1 MARKAAKL
9 TPRQRQSQQIMRDKA
24 ARKKRKAL
32 MRKLILVGGGA
43 FCTLLVSGGLWTWKS
58 GAALRTANAIV
69 RGGYQLT
76 GQAGFTVQA
85 LYLEGRNRTALG
97 EIEKALG
104 VKKGDPI
111 LELSLGEIRDRLA
124 AVESI
129 KFAAVE
135 RSLPHTLY
143 VRIVE
148 REPVALWQNQGK
160 LALVDDNGAVMNDLD
175 IAPYKQLPLIIGEDA
190 PQHIGELM
198 AILGTEPQLARRFVA
213 AIRLGDRRWNIRLSS
228 AEGTIDIKLPESN
241 PSDAW
246 KKLAELAVREQLL
259 DRNVKVIDLRLE
271 GKMFIKV
278 APEDMPG
285 KATTARET

>member
-1 MARKAAKL
+1 MAKKSAKL

-24 ARKKRKAL
+24 ARKKRKVL
-32 MRKLILVGGGA
+32 IRKILFVGGGA
-43 FCTLLVSGGLWTWKS
+43 FCTLALAGGIWAWQS
-58 GAALRTANAIV
+58 GAAVRTANAIIN
-69 RGGYQLT
+69 GAYQLT
-76 GQAGFTVQA
+76 GKAGFTVQA

-97 EIEKALG
+97 EIEKALS

-111 LELSLGEIRDRLA
+111 LQLSLEDIRERLT

-135 RSLPHTLY
+135 RSLPGTLY

-175 IAPYKQLPLIIGEDA
+175 IGPYKQLPLIIGEDA
-190 PQHIGELM
+190 PGHVGELM
-198 AILGTEPQLARRFVA
+198 GILATEPQLARRFVA
-213 AIRLGDRRWNIRLSS
+213 AQRSGDRRWNIRLSS
-228 AEGTIDIKLPESN
+228 PQGTIDIKLPEEN

-246 KKLAELAVREQLL
+246 KKLAELALHDQLL

-278 APEDMPG
+278 APENMPA
-285 KATTARET
+285 KTTTARET

>member
-1 MARKAAKL
+1 MAKKSAKL

-24 ARKKRKAL
+24 MRKRRKAM
-32 MRKLILVGGGA
+32 MRKLVLVGGGA
-43 FCTLLVSGGLWTWKS
+43 CCTLALASGLWAWKS
-58 GAALRTANAIV
+58 GAAVRTANAIID
-69 RGGYQLT
+69 GGYALT
-76 GQAGFTVQA
+76 GKAGFTLQA

-104 VKKGDPI
+104 VKKGAPI
-111 LELSLGEIRDRLA
+111 LQMSLSEIHDRLT

-175 IAPYKQLPLIIGEDA
+175 MGPYKQLPLIIGEDA
-190 PQHIGELM
+190 PKHVGELM
-198 AILGTEPQLARRFVA
+198 AILSTEPQLARRFVA
-213 AIRLGDRRWNIRLSS
+213 AQRSGDRRWNIRLKN
-228 AEGTIDIKLPESN
+228 AGGTIDVKLPEEN

-246 KKLAELAVREQLL
+246 KKLAELALHDQLL

-278 APEDMPG
+278 APEDMPV